1 MVFLPL
7 YIRSSPTI
15 GSTHWCANKSLQSEL
30 RSTKQQVV
38 FTWSENTT
46 NNVRNEPPS
55 RAKAPRLQ
63 VVNMSWWIWDLT
75 DVRFASHWDQCTLHC
90 IDSGSQLFLSLRCL
104 RFHLYLMSHLYVF
117 ISHIT
122 WLWFT
127 KSYKTRNNGWSKVT
141 GIFSYLARSGV
152 VDGALLILQPTIS
165 WETWIRLKWRF
176 DWLISIWLTIFGG
189 WPGYLL
195 SLVSRF

>member
-1 MVFLPL
+1 MKEGGH
-7 YIRSSPTI
+7 SSPFTNTWPTI
-15 GSTHWCANKSLQSEL
+15 FR
-30 RSTKQQVV
+30 RSTSDT
-38 FTWSENTT
+38 FTNVLTQLFKLFEFALACKIDIISWQE

-127 KSYKTRNNGWSKVT
+127 KSYKTRNNGWSNVT
-141 GIFSYLARSGV
+141 GISS
-152 VDGALLILQPTIS
+152 
-165 WETWIRLKWRF
+165 
-176 DWLISIWLTIFGG
+176 
-189 WPGYLL
+189 
-195 SLVSRF
+195 